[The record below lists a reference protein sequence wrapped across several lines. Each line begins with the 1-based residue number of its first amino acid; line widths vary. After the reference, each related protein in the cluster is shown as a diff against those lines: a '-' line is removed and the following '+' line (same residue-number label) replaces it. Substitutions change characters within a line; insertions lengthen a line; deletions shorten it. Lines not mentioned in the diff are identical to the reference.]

1 MAFNSIKFDIYNETD
16 EDLKH
21 IEKEIKK
28 VLKEDFKEEN
38 LKNIEFNV
46 IIVNN
51 EYIHYLNKEYRN
63 IDRPTDVISFALED
77 NKEENFT
84 NVRIL
89 GDIYISIDK
98 AKEQSNEY
106 GHSLDRE
113 MCFLALHGLL
123 HLLGYDHMNKKD
135 EKIMFEK
142 QELILNEKRFPNLQK
157 K

>member
-28 VLKEDFKEEN
+28 VLKYACKEEN